1 MSIPNNNQIHTTL
14 KVKVN
19 ESHEFEFKSSDF
31 DKLDLL
37 KRSAT
42 KFHVIQ
48 KNKSFS
54 VELEKSDF
62 DNREYVVTV
71 NSNSY
76 TVKISNEID
85 HLIKEM
91 GFSTGASVIAN
102 SIKAPMPGIILSVN
116 VEENQEVKEGETLL
130 ILEAMK
136 MENAISAPKDGVI
149 KSIFAKSGET
159 VEKGELLI
167 ELA

>member
-1 MSIPNNNQIHTTL
+1 MNTIL

-19 ESHEFEFKSSDF
+19 EAYEYEFKHSDLEN
-31 DKLDLL
+31 LDLL
-37 KRSAT
+37 KRSES
-42 KFHVIQ
+42 KFHVIED
-48 KNKSFS
+48 NKSFD

-62 DNREYVVTV
+62 NNREYVVTI
-71 NSNSY
+71 NANSY
-76 TVKISNEID
+76 TVKILNEID
-85 HLIKEM
+85 QLIKEM
-91 GFSTGASVIAN
+91 GFTNGSSIKAN

-116 VEENQEVKEGETLL
+116 VEENQKVKEGETLF

-136 MENAISAPKDGVI
+136 MENAIIAPKDGVI

-167 ELA
+167 EME